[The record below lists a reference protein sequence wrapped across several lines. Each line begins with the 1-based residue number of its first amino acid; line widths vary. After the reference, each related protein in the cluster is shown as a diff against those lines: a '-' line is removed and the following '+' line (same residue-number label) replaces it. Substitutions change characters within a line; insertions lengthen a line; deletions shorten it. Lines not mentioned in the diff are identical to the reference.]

1 MSELLKKQKF
11 GVEVEFT
18 GITRTM
24 AAEAVA
30 EILGSHAT
38 GPDRTCYRTYTI
50 RDSKRRIWK
59 VMRDSSI
66 CPVRKAGRELMDEY
80 RVEFVTPPL
89 NYEDIETLQSIIRK
103 FKELGGVPHSSC
115 GIHIHVDGAN
125 HTATSL
131 RRLVNFFFSRQ
142 EIIYDALAVGS
153 RKDRWC
159 KPVCKDL
166 LDTMKKEK
174 DLDARKV
181 EEIWYSSANDQYHG
195 GIDHSHYNSTRY
207 HALNLHSFFQK
218 GTVEFRLFNSTLH
231 AGKIKAYIQFVLALS
246 AWSIESSDKIVFRSM
261 NGYTAEKKVTLM
273 YNILTNRLGLYG
285 DEFKT
290 CRLHMMKQ
298 LRKNAEASHKTL
310 RIFCQSDS
318 ESLSQLSVFLDI
330 HICCVKISENLFKVV
345 LSFRYGIARSIAGI
359 DYDNGNFICYHEV
372 SCHYR
377 NIANPGSL
385 KKAIRDITS
394 VFF

>member
-1 MSELLKKQKF
+1 
-11 GVEVEFT
+11 
-18 GITRTM
+18 
-24 AAEAVA
+24 
-30 EILGSHAT
+30 
-38 GPDRTCYRTYTI
+38 
-50 RDSKRRIWK
+50 
-59 VMRDSSI
+59 MRDSSI

-89 NYEDIETLQSIIRK
+89 NYEDIETLQTIIRK

-142 EIIYDALAVGS
+142 EIIYDALAVGN

-159 KPVCKDL
+159 RPVCKDL

-174 DLDARKV
+174 DLDTRKV

-231 AGKIKAYIQFVLALS
+231 AGK
-246 AWSIESSDKIVFRSM
+246 
-261 NGYTAEKKVTLM
+261 
-273 YNILTNRLGLYG
+273 
-285 DEFKT
+285 
-290 CRLHMMKQ
+290 
-298 LRKNAEASHKTL
+298 SH
-310 RIFCQSDS
+310 
-318 ESLSQLSVFLDI
+318 
-330 HICCVKISENLFKVV
+330 
-345 LSFRYGIARSIAGI
+345 
-359 DYDNGNFICYHEV
+359 
-372 SCHYR
+372 
-377 NIANPGSL
+377 
-385 KKAIRDITS
+385 
-394 VFF
+394 

>member
-142 EIIYDALAVGS
+142 EIIYYALAVGS

-298 LRKNAEASHKTL
+298 LRKNAEASH
-310 RIFCQSDS
+310 
-318 ESLSQLSVFLDI
+318 
-330 HICCVKISENLFKVV
+330 
-345 LSFRYGIARSIAGI
+345 AA
-359 DYDNGNFICYHEV
+359 
-372 SCHYR
+372 
-377 NIANPGSL
+377 
-385 KKAIRDITS
+385 
-394 VFF
+394 